1 MIHKM
6 KPSSFIIAVLLAT
19 LLVTGCGST
28 GKTATLG
35 KEFSLSV
42 GESVLIRGENLEITF
57 LKVVEDSRCP
67 TGVQCIWEGRA
78 RSLVSFVSNNKTEV
92 ELTEPGL
99 TDSPYQYTFRDYWI
113 IFHLLP
119 YPEAGK
125 EITADQYRL
134 LMSVSKLK

>member
-1 MIHKM
+1 MIKKM
-6 KPSSFIIAVLLAT
+6 KLSLFIISVLLAT
-19 LLVTGCGST
+19 LLVTGCGSASE
-28 GKTATLG
+28 TATLG

-42 GESVLIRGENLEITF
+42 GESVAIRDENLEVTF
-57 LKVVEDSRCP
+57 LKVLEDSRCP

-78 RSLVSFVSNNKTEV
+78 TSLVSIVSNNTTDI

-134 LMSVSKLK
+134 VMSISKLK